1 MIILGEDNIVAR
13 LKTRDE
19 GAIIEVIDRYKKKI
33 IAFCYYYTLNYHD
46 AEDLSQEVFISLYKG
61 IENFREECSLS
72 TYIYK
77 IAVSRCMDY
86 KRKKSI
92 KNFLVGLFRY
102 HMKVDCEFEENDHV
116 WQSILSLSENNKVPI
131 LLYYYIGLN
140 QIEIAEVLNIS
151 VKSVEGRI
159 YRGKKK
165 LKEQLEEGG
174 FMSCS
179 KIGTI
184 SMK

>member
-1 MIILGEDNIVAR
+1 MGESNIVAR
-13 LKTRDE
+13 LKARDE
-19 GAIIEVIDRYKKKI
+19 RAIIEVIDLYKQKI

-61 IENFREECSLS
+61 IKIFREECSLS

-77 IAVSRCMDY
+77 IAISRCMDY

-92 KNFLVGLFRY
+92 KNFLAGLFRS
-102 HMKVDCEFEENDHV
+102 HTKVDFEENDHV